1 MTVQILPSDVGWHA
15 GLNGSFTIIEFS
27 E

>member
-1 MTVQILPSDVGWHA
+1 MQILPSDVGWHA